1 MFLQLELLLY
11 NFIFILLILQRSD
24 YSCVRFILVYFLLW
38 ILKNKLFISSYSSE
52 YNLLSTGLEMFM
64 EKV

>member
-1 MFLQLELLLY
+1 MCE
-11 NFIFILLILQRSD
+11 IH
-24 YSCVRFILVYFLLW
+24 VWVYFLLW

-52 YNLLSTGLEMFM
+52 YNLLSTGLELFM